1 LYFTHMAQ
9 WRAPLWGMIAGA
21 DAVRCRYNWHD
32 ADLMDEAAL
41 LRDAQQGDLDAFNRL
56 VLAHQSRAYALA
68 ARMLGDSEAAADV
81 TQESFL
87 SLYRHLRDFRGGSL
101 RAYIMRSVTN
111 ACYDELRRRKRR
123 PSVSLDAMASSD
135 GEDDSGRAFE
145 PADPGET
152 PEDQL
157 ARGEIRRAIED
168 CLRRLTDEQR
178 AVVLLAD
185 VQAMDYSEVA
195 AVMQTALGTVK
206 SRLARA
212 RANLRDCLAL
222 RGELLPEAFRLE
234 GEPSA

>member
-1 LYFTHMAQ
+1 
-9 WRAPLWGMIAGA
+9 
-21 DAVRCRYNWHD
+21 
-32 ADLMDEAAL
+32 MDEAAL
-41 LRDAQQGDLDAFNRL
+41 LRDAQHGDLDAFNRL
-56 VLAHQSRAYALA
+56 VLAHQGRAFALA
-68 ARMLGDSEAAADV
+68 SRMLGDSEAAADV
-81 TQESFL
+81 TQQTFL
-87 SLYRHLRDFRGGSL
+87 SLYRHMNDFRGGSL
-101 RAYIMRSVTN
+101 RAYILRSVTN

-123 PSVSLDAMASSD
+123 PSVSLEGMVSSD
-135 GEDDSGRAFE
+135 GEDDSGRIYE
-145 PADPGET
+145 PADPSES
-152 PEDQL
+152 PEDHL

-234 GEPSA
+234 GEASA